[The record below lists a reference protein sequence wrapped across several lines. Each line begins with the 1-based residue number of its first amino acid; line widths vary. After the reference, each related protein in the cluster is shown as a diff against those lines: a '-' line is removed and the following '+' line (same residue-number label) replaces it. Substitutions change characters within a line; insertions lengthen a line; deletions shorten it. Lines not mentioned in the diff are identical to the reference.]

1 MTTTTQHMTIE
12 RLPSILTTL
21 ESSVNPYLNGAWA
34 PLHEEVNADDLDVID
49 GIIPSDL
56 DGVYL
61 RNTQNQIHQPLGY
74 FHPFDGDGML
84 HRIEFQNGR
93 ATYRNRW
100 VRTRGFEAEQEAEGS
115 LWAGFVDA
123 PSLSYRNGYGF
134 SGRMKDASNT
144 DIIVHAGTAMSL
156 FYMNGEGY
164 RVDPLTL
171 ETLGV
176 ESWVPID
183 GISAH
188 AKVNENT
195 GELYFF
201 NYTIYPPFAHYGVV
215 DKNNKLTAYRPVTL
229 PGPRVMHDMAFTENY
244 AILMDFPMG
253 LNAEGNLAMDW
264 DMPSRFGLV
273 PRNGGPGEVR
283 WFDANPT
290 FVQHWLN
297 AYEEGDEVI
306 LDGYFQEDPLPAELP
321 KEHPAE
327 VAQAFAI
334 LNVGGVKTKL
344 YRWRF
349 NLVTGETHEECIDG
363 QNRKDLEFGMFNQR
377 YAGRKYRYTYSAI
390 LEPDMFLM
398 SGWVKHDLQT
408 GESLELKLPAGVYCS
423 ESPFAPKIGA
433 EDEDDGYLVSFI
445 TDENRQ
451 ASECWILDAKRI
463 QDGPVTRIA
472 LPHKLKSGTHST
484 WASREQ
490 LDVV

>member
-1 MTTTTQHMTIE
+1 MTMTTEHMTPE
-12 RLPSILTTL
+12 RLPAILTTL

-49 GIIPSDL
+49 GAIPADL

-61 RNTQNQIHQPLGY
+61 RNTQNQVHQPLGY

-115 LWAGFVDA
+115 LWAGFVGA
-123 PSLSYRNGYGF
+123 PSLSFRNGYGF

-144 DIIVHAGTAMSL
+144 DIIVHAGMAMSL

-171 ETLGV
+171 DTLGV

-215 DKNNKLTAYRPVTL
+215 DKNNKLTAYRPVAL
-229 PGPRVMHDMAFTENY
+229 PGPRVMHDIAFTENY

-264 DMPSRFGLV
+264 DTPSRFGLV

-306 LDGYFQEDPLPAELP
+306 LDGYFQEDPLPAQLP
-321 KEHPAE
+321 EEHPAE

-334 LNVGGVKTKL
+334 LNVGDVKTKL

-349 NLVTGETHEECIDG
+349 NLVTGQTHEECIDG
-363 QNRKDLEFGMFNQR
+363 QNRTDLEFGMFNQR

-408 GESLELKLPAGVYCS
+408 GDSWELKLPAGVYCS
-423 ESPFAPKIGA
+423 ESPFVPKVDA
-433 EDEDDGYLVSFI
+433 EGEDDGYLVSFI
-445 TDENRQ
+445 IDENRQ
-451 ASECWILDAKRI
+451 ASECWIFDAKHI

-472 LPHKLKSGTHST
+472 LPHKISSGTHST
-484 WASREQ
+484 WASRER
-490 LDVV
+490 LRVN